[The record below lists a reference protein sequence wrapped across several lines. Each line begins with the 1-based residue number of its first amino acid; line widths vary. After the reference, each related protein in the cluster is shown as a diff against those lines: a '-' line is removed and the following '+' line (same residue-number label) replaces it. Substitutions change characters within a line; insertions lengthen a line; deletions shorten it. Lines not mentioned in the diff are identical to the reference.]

1 MTAQR
6 DSNSK
11 IDGRPDEPGEAAQ
24 PARTTRPEALP
35 ERLLRKA
42 LESAGDALDRKL
54 GRTIDPKS
62 GLTLSRLIKRT
73 NLLIDQRVRDEGAK
87 GRIAPHLLKL
97 KVEWGKHSEA
107 APELIQD
114 LEHELL
120 AAAIDHIN
128 DHRYRTLAPVKI
140 ETEVD
145 IFTTGVSVEPSFG
158 EFEEELKQEDEAR
171 RVAKKVGA
179 ANIPH
184 GAVPT
189 PDITVNARV
198 TMQNASRDV
207 PLSFKPGGK
216 RLHVGRGTD
225 NQLYLNDGSVS
236 KIHATLMMNHE
247 DVLMVADTGS
257 TNGTFIN
264 GRRISYGEACPI
276 EAGDVVAFGD
286 VEVRFRQDKS

>member
-1 MTAQR
+1 MTEPHDPTR
-6 DSNSK
+6 K
-11 IDGRPDEPGEAAQ
+11 ISARPEEPAKPDQ
-24 PARTTRPEALP
+24 PAKTTRPEALP
-35 ERLLRKA
+35 ERLLRRA

-73 NLLIDQRVRDEGAK
+73 NLLIDQRVRDEGPK

-128 DHRYRTLAPVKI
+128 DHRYRTLAPVKV

-145 IFTTGVSVEPSFG
+145 IFTTGVSVEPTFG
-158 EFEEELKQEDEAR
+158 EFEEELREEDEAR
-171 RVAKKVGA
+171 RQAKEVGA

-184 GAVPT
+184 GAVAT
-189 PDITVNARV
+189 PDTTINARV
-198 TMQNASRDV
+198 TMQNTTRDV

-216 RLHVGRGTD
+216 RSHVGRGTD

-257 TNGTFIN
+257 TNGTYIN
-264 GRRISYGEACPI
+264 GRRIPYGAACPI
-276 EAGDVVAFGD
+276 EEGDVVAFGD
-286 VEVRFRQDKS
+286 VEVRFRKDKS